1 MMILKIKFG
10 CDFAVGTDG
19 YRYVKIDDDSTPG
32 YIDEI
37 SDEYALQNFES
48 YSYLRSDDGS
58 EIEDNSYWY
67 DYEIVDSIPEGE
79 KFEDLTSNA

>member
-1 MMILKIKFG
+1 MFLKIKFG

-32 YIDEI
+32 YINEI
-37 SDEYALQNFES
+37 SNEYALQNFES

-58 EIEDNSYWY
+58 EIEGDSYWY
-67 DYEIVDSIPEGE
+67 DYEIVGSIPEGE
-79 KFEDLTSNA
+79 NFEDLTSNA

>member
-1 MMILKIKFG
+1 MMFLKIKFG

-37 SDEYALQNFES
+37 SDEYALQNFET
-48 YSYLRSDDGS
+48 YSYLRSDNGD
-58 EIEDNSYWY
+58 EVEDDYWY
-67 DYEIVDSIPEGE
+67 DYEVVDSIPEGE
-79 KFEDLTSNA
+79 DFEDLTSNT